1 MQGCRAAPRRMH
13 RPKSIPFLRFVL
25 IIFFPEV
32 LMVDKMTDRQTGLK
46 QDIVAVVSYIEN
58 RKTDRQDR
66 QNNIRSDI
74 VPATD
79 ITIPSSVTN

>member
-1 MQGCRAAPRRMH
+1 MH

-46 QDIVAVVSYIEN
+46 QDIVAVVSDIEN
-58 RKTDRQDR
+58 RQTRQ
-66 QNNIRSDI
+66 
-74 VPATD
+74 AK
-79 ITIPSSVTN
+79 

>member
-1 MQGCRAAPRRMH
+1 
-13 RPKSIPFLRFVL
+13 
-25 IIFFPEV
+25 
-32 LMVDKMTDRQTGLK
+32 MVDKMTDRQTRLK

-58 RKTDRQDR
+58 RQTDRQDR